1 MKDEYL
7 MTSTAPTTPTAE
19 MHDFDGIAVILAA
32 HGSTRRP
39 DANAVISAHAA
50 QMRKTGPF
58 QHISTA
64 FLIGDQPPSA
74 LKQQGSTRTVLI
86 VPFMMSDG
94 FLADELSSQIADT
107 LSLPSPDDR
116 HAPRIIVTP
125 PVGTHKGITQ
135 LARHAGEK
143 ALAGAGF
150 DARKSTL
157 VICAHGSKG
166 RPESRL
172 AAEAHTDRLRGS
184 GAFAHVVLAMLEEP
198 PVLNEVL
205 ADIKG
210 PAAVVGLFAAP
221 GGHAIDDVKEAINQN
236 RNREIIDAG
245 PVGIDP
251 RMADIAVMRALD
263 ALGG

>member
-1 MKDEYL
+1 MPL
-7 MTSTAPTTPTAE
+7 AE
-19 MHDFDGIAVILAA
+19 MHDFNRIAVVLAA

-39 DANAVISAHAA
+39 DANAVISRHAA

-58 QHISTA
+58 QNISTV

-74 LKQQGSTRTVLI
+74 LQLENDIRTVLI

-94 FLADELSSQIADT
+94 FLANELSAQIADT
-107 LSLPSPDDR
+107 VSTSSTDDR

-143 ALAGAGF
+143 ALVGAGF
-150 DARKSTL
+150 DPRKSTL
-157 VICAHGSKG
+157 VICAHGSKE

-172 AAEAHTDRLRGS
+172 AAEAHTDRLRHD
-184 GAFAHVVLAMLEEP
+184 GAFAHVTLAMLEEP
-198 PVLNEVL
+198 PMLNAVL
-205 ADIKG
+205 ASLQG

-221 GGHAIDDVKEAINQN
+221 GGHAIDDVKEAINQTG
-236 RNREIIDAG
+236 ISSILDAG
-245 PVGIDP
+245 PVGVDP
-251 RMADIAVMRALD
+251 GMADIAVMRALD
-263 ALGG
+263 GLDN